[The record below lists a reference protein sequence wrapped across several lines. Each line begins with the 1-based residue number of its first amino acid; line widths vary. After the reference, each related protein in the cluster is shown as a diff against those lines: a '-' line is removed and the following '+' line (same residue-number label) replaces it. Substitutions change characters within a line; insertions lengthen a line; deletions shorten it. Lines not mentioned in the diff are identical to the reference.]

1 MTDNPA
7 GVAGLVYGMRE
18 AITAFRDGALPL
30 DRLAWELRSRIAALG
45 SMADDT
51 WADELKETWN
61 DLEVV
66 NAVFIESGR
75 DALSPGEIREL
86 DGILKEFEGQLDQRA
101 GERASD

>member
-1 MTDNPA
+1 
-7 GVAGLVYGMRE
+7 MRE

-86 DGILKEFEGQLDQRA
+86 DSVLNKFECQLDQRA